1 MDPVFMLA
9 LVASAGVAAAVLGLL
24 GFGFG
29 LTMISL
35 APWFMPIDVAIPVT
49 AGLSLPLTMVMAWRH
64 RRDVQL
70 RRVLPLLIGCI
81 PGVAI
86 GVFMLKELDEGV
98 MKAALGIFLMVYAV
112 GSLSAPGTSKL
123 KIGPQWGWGVGFAG
137 GVFGGA
143 FNCSGPPVVLYATLR
158 DMQKGALV
166 GTLQGFFIVQGIF
179 TTGGMALTGLI
190 NTETLLLDLYLLPV
204 VGGGIWLGDAMHH
217 RIDQQSFKRVVL
229 IAIGITGLALV
240 APALSTLSGGP

>member
-1 MDPVFMLA
+1 MEPLLLAA
-9 LVASAGVAAAVLGLL
+9 LVLSAGIAAAVLGLL

-49 AGLSLPLTMVMAWRH
+49 AGLSLPLTVVMAWRH
-64 RRDVQL
+64 RHEVKL
-70 RRVLPLLIGCI
+70 RRVMPLLIGCV

-86 GVFMLKELDEGV
+86 GVLMLKELDETV
-98 MKAALGIFLMVYAV
+98 MKAALGLFLVVYAA
-112 GSLSAPGTSKL
+112 GSLGAPSTRRFT
-123 KIGPQWGWGVGFAG
+123 IGAGWGWGFGFLG

-166 GTLQGFFIVQGIF
+166 GTLQGFFFVQGVF
-179 TTGGMALTGLI
+179 TTSGMALTGLL
-190 NTETLLLDLYLLPV
+190 TLETLLLDLYCLPV
-204 VGGGIWLGDAMHH
+204 VGAGIWLGDALHH
-217 RIDQQSFKRVVL
+217 RIDQESFKRVVL
-229 IAIGITGLALV
+229 IAIGLTGVALLAPSLG
-240 APALSTLSGGP
+240 LGPNGP